1 MSKRERCYHLLL
13 SRPFDLDY
21 FDQRA
26 EADLG
31 PRHTMSM
38 LRHAL
43 DAKVDQPGSHSI
55 SLLDKAHGIIFPRVG
70 NVEQWALARHV
81 SPTIPSEDVVFA
93 IGEDAGFP
101 FAANFPINRPR
112 PKIAVFMQYPVGRFV
127 GYMFKYY
134 SMRDRVDLFFTNTDF
149 KQRFLIEKFGVPKER
164 VFLTEEQTDTEFFRP
179 MDMSPGKARPMIGS
193 GGLEQR
199 DYITLAAAV
208 DGLEIDARV
217 CAMSPNNQL
226 KSGTF
231 PEPLPN
237 NMQVGE
243 YDWPE
248 LRQLYN
254 DSDIVVLSMKDN
266 RYQAGLTT
274 LMEAMACRRPVI
286 MTRTEGLAARLADAG
301 LITPVQPADP
311 AGLRAAI
318 EDMLSHPDKAAA
330 QAERGYRAVLSD
342 HTADR
347 LVGDFSR
354 LLSSL

>member
-1 MSKRERCYHLLL
+1 MTKGERNYHLLL
-13 SRPFDLDY
+13 SRPFDLDS

-43 DAKVDQPGSHSI
+43 DAKVHQPGSHSV
-55 SLLDKAHGIIFPRVG
+55 SLIDKVHGAVFPRVG
-70 NVEQWALARHV
+70 KVEQWALARHEATTV
-81 SPTIPSEDVVFA
+81 SSEDVVFA

-101 FAANFPINRPR
+101 FAAKFPRNSPR

-127 GYMFKYY
+127 GYMFKFYN
-134 SMRDRVDLFFTNTDF
+134 MRDRVDLFFTNTDF
-149 KQRFLIEKFGVPKER
+149 KERFLIENFGVPKEK
-164 VFLTEEQTDTEFFRP
+164 VFLTEEQTDTEFFHP
-179 MDMSPGKARPMIGS
+179 MDVSPGKTRPIIGS

-199 DYITLAAAV
+199 DYLTLAAAV
-208 DGLEIDARV
+208 DGLEIDVRV
-217 CAMSPNNQL
+217 CAMSPNNHL

-231 PEPLPN
+231 PEPLPD
-237 NMQVGE
+237 NMRVGE

-286 MTRTEGLAARLADAG
+286 MTRTEGLATRLADAG

-311 AGLRAAI
+311 IGLRTAI
-318 EDMLSHPDKAAA
+318 QDMLSHPDKAAV
-330 QAERGYRAVLSD
+330 QAERGYKAVLSD

-354 LLSSL
+354 LLVNL